1 MCVSYEAGQ
10 VHRTILT
17 ACPSSLAAGKTVTPV
32 IQAYEHSMESVC
44 VSVCVCS
51 QETVTVRGGEERGAL
66 LTRVSWMCGRTH
78 CWQWPNHDGD
88 STTSTWKGKSFR
100 EQNFASDD
108 TVMQQSLNEK
118 NAITHFNYTFIQ
130 RNITWWFLANNSKDA
145 SITVHHHWLCDTH
158 KKNSKYL
165 NNLSYEQ
172 VLNCFH
178 CKRYLLVNS
187 GGHIGVC
194 SSDNYTKRYVIN
206 FLTGLSIISLSF
218 LCIIL
223 SFHSQ
228 DSLCVTTEW
237 QF

>member
-118 NAITHFNYTFIQ
+118 SAITHFNYTFIQ
-130 RNITWWFLANNSKDA
+130 RNITWWFLANKSKDA

-172 VLNCFH
+172 VVLIVFTV
-178 CKRYLLVNS
+178 KDTYWLIVEVILVFVPQTITQRDMLL
-187 GGHIGVC
+187 IF
-194 SSDNYTKRYVIN
+194 
-206 FLTGLSIISLSF
+206 FLMS
-218 LCIIL
+218 
-223 SFHSQ
+223 
-228 DSLCVTTEW
+228 VYN
-237 QF
+237 